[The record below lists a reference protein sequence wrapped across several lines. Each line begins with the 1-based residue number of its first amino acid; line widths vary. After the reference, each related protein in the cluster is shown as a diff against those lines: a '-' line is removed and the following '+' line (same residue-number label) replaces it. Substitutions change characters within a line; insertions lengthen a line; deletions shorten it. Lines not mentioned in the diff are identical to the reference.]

1 MKVVWDS
8 GKARSNLKKH
18 GVRFPDAELVLFD
31 PMALTYED
39 KDAEGER
46 RFVSTG
52 TDATGRIVVVVYT
65 YRGEVLRMISER
77 KATGIERRS
86 YEA

>member
-1 MKVVWDS
+1 MKVVWDPK
-8 GKARSNLKKH
+8 KARSNFKKH
-18 GVRFPDAELVLFD
+18 GVRFPDAELALFD

-39 KDAEGER
+39 EQAEGEQ
-46 RFVSTG
+46 RFVATG

-65 YRGEVLRMISER
+65 YRGDEIRLISAR
-77 KATGIERRS
+77 TATGYERRS